1 MKAYKAYDVNGDCS
15 TIVFA
20 ENAGKAKAIAQ
31 MCDCCEDSRWTDI
44 RVKREPIADKLYKG
58 QPEIDWYDP
67 EHRKTM
73 VRDMGWS
80 CNEPSW
86 ECDTCEAKEWCRW
99 NEEGQNE
106 YES

>member
-15 TIVFA
+15 
-20 ENAGKAKAIAQ
+20 
-31 MCDCCEDSRWTDI
+31 
-44 RVKREPIADKLYKG
+44 
-58 QPEIDWYDP
+58 
-67 EHRKTM
+67 TM

-99 NEEGQNE
+99 NEEE
-106 YES
+106 